1 MSRTLYKIIIPEFKT
16 HVKQSANKWKKINGQ
31 SIYTSAHYKVRHI
44 FMDQMHKYL
53 AAYIPFM
60 EDFIESKPLEIHLH
74 IYAPINYGDVK
85 RIRGQL
91 AWKPPKE
98 LYTPTWDLD
107 NFAWIW
113 IKGIQDVLQKKGII
127 KDDSV
132 QFIRRVS
139 YEFSPID
146 ELKNRKLVI
155 TILQSA
161 PVWVRIWN
169 KLFNS

>member
-1 MSRTLYKIIIPEFKT
+1 MSRVLYKITIPEFKT
-16 HVKQSANKWKKINGQ
+16 HVRQSKNKWRKINGQ
-31 SIYTSAHYKVRHI
+31 SIYTGAHHRVRHI
-44 FMDQMHKYL
+44 FMEQIHKYL
-53 AAYIPFM
+53 SVFIPYM
-60 EDFIESKPLEIHLH
+60 EDSIKSQPLEIHLH
-74 IYAPINYGDVK
+74 VYAPINYGDVK
-85 RIRGQL
+85 RMRGKL
-91 AWKPPKE
+91 AWKPAKE
-98 LYTPTWDLD
+98 GYTPTWDLD

-146 ELKNRKLVI
+146 ELSKRKLVI

-169 KLFNS
+169 KLFN